1 MSRVALVGGARIG
14 HMAAMIAA
22 SEAMSR
28 SYDFEY
34 RGGDMLL
41 CNKKDIT
48 RISPLGRKVWYTV
61 DSPEVK
67 RMSKPYDK

>member
-1 MSRVALVGGARIG
+1 MSRIAVCGSRIG
-14 HMAAMIAA
+14 RMMSVVIA
-22 SEAMSR
+22 SEALSR

-41 CNKKDIT
+41 RNKKDVT

>member
-1 MSRVALVGGARIG
+1 MSRVALVGGSRIG
-14 HMAAMIAA
+14 SALAMLAAN
-22 SEAMSR
+22 SVFQD

-41 CNKKDIT
+41 RNKKDVT